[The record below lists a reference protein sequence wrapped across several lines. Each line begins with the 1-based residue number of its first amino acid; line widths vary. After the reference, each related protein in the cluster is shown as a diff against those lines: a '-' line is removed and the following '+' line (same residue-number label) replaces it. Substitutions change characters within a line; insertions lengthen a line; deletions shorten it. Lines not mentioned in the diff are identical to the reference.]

1 MTRGIFPLV
10 ASNVNVNSPPSRI
23 IDGGVGD
30 GVGDGVVEAE
40 QTCQLVFQ
48 VRQGMLSVLG
58 MNRALRHSKCEMEG
72 RWGRTDPLTRV
83 LSEEG
88 CGGHE
93 QSPLSLEM
101 RDRG

>member
-1 MTRGIFPLV
+1 MRGIFFLI
-10 ASNVNVNSPPSRI
+10 ALNVNVNSPPSRI
-23 IDGGVGD
+23 SDGGVG
-30 GVGDGVVEAE
+30 AE
-40 QTCQLVFQ
+40 WTRQLAFRA
-48 VRQGMLSVLG
+48 RQDMLSMLG